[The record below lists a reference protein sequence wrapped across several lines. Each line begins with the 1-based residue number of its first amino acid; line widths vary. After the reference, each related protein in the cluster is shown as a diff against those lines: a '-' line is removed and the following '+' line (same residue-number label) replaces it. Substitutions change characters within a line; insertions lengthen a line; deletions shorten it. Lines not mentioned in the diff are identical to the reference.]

1 MRWKNCR
8 EILGIVD
15 NNPELKPS
23 DEFKNFYIKFSVI
36 RLGIMVFLLLLAIA
50 EIINISDRGMRLEIN
65 RDLQYILFFVSGFSL
80 SIIYLLAAKR
90 FIGSF
95 LLFRLQLF
103 ADIFLTTW
111 WVVLTGGSF
120 SAFAFLYILC
130 LFFYGRI
137 IGFKTIII
145 SSFLVWILLFII
157 SCFQFYYPQYW
168 AQTHIRGSD
177 LAYNYSLLTLALIL
191 VSSLVKLSRTAE
203 NRLLFRLIEQEEALR
218 KAEEIK
224 YRVFDWI
231 DAGLLVVNH
240 DGRITTVNQR
250 TLDWLPGHDRNEM
263 VGTRFDAYFPEFLPF
278 WKDRELACL
287 RRNMV
292 ISTHRGL
299 VFGFKMTEL
308 PENQGWMILFSDI
321 TEVQRLERQVKEME
335 KLASVG
341 ELAAGLAHEMKNPL
355 AGIKTSL
362 QLLLSDDLEKEFS
375 DRLSRVILRDI
386 DRLDFLLKDF
396 LIFARP
402 KAPEPSALDLATEL
416 DHVLMPLRLQ
426 YPGVTI
432 RAQVRDEPFYFDR
445 NQLHQILINLVVN
458 ALQALENTEDP
469 NISILE
475 ERGQSTRTLVIADNG
490 PGVAEEMV
498 DKCFDPFVTS
508 KAVGSGLGLAIAR
521 RLAAQNGTFIDLSN
535 IPTGGTRAVLVQ
547 DLSFFRTQK
556 DPQDTT

>member
-1 MRWKNCR
+1 M
-8 EILGIVD
+8 D

-23 DEFKNFYIKFSVI
+23 EEFKNFYIKFSVI
-36 RLGIMVFLLLLAIA
+36 RLGIMVFLLFLAIA
-50 EIINISDRGMRLEIN
+50 EIVNISDRGMRLEVN
-65 RDLQYILFFVSGFSL
+65 RDFQYILFFVSGFSL
-80 SIIYLLAAKR
+80 SIIYLLATKR
-90 FIGSF
+90 FIRSF
-95 LLFRLQLF
+95 LLFRSQLF

-137 IGFKTIII
+137 IGFKTILI
-145 SSFLVWILLFII
+145 SSFLVWVLLFII

-177 LAYNYSLLTLALIL
+177 LAYNYSLLTMALIL

-263 VGTRFDAYFPEFLPF
+263 IGTRFDAYFPEFLPF

-292 ISTHRGL
+292 ISTQRGL

-416 DHVLMPLRLQ
+416 EHVLMPLRLQ
-426 YPGVTI
+426 YPGVAI
-432 RAQVRDEPFYFDR
+432 SVEVGDEPYYFDR
-445 NQLHQILINLVVN
+445 NQLHQVLINLVVN
-458 ALQALENTEDP
+458 ALQALENTQEAKIKIQEKIGR
-469 NISILE
+469 N
-475 ERGQSTRTLVIADNG
+475 TRTLIIADNG
-490 PGVAEEMV
+490 PGLAEDMA

-521 RLAAQNGTFIDLSN
+521 RLAAQNGTFIDLTN
-535 IPTGGTRAVLVQ
+535 ISTGGTMAVLVQ

-556 DPQDTT
+556 DSQDAT

>member
-1 MRWKNCR
+1 
-8 EILGIVD
+8 VD

-36 RLGIMVFLLLLAIA
+36 RLGIMVFLLFLALSDVM
-50 EIINISDRGMRLEIN
+50 NISDRGMRLEVN
-65 RDLQYILFFVSGFSL
+65 RDFQYILFFVCGFTL
-80 SIIYLLAAKR
+80 SIIYLIAAKKI
-90 FIGSF
+90 IGSF
-95 LLFRLQLF
+95 LLFRFQLF
-103 ADIFLTTW
+103 ADIILTTW

-120 SAFAFLYILC
+120 SAFVFLYVLC

-157 SCFQFYYPQYW
+157 SCVQFYYPQYW
-168 AQTHIRGSD
+168 AQPHIRGSD

-203 NRLLFRLIEQEEALR
+203 NRLLHRIIEQEEALR
-218 KAEEIK
+218 RAEEIK

-250 TLDWLPGHDRNEM
+250 TLDWLPGYDRNEM
-263 VGTRFDAYFPEFLPF
+263 IGSRFDAYFPEFLPF
-278 WKDRELACL
+278 WKERELASL

-292 ISTHRGL
+292 ISSQRGL
-299 VFGFKMTEL
+299 IFGFKMTEL

-335 KLASVG
+335 KLATVG

-362 QLLLSDDLEKEFS
+362 QLLLSDDLGKEFS
-375 DRLSRVILRDI
+375 ERLSRVILRDI

-402 KAPEPSALDLATEL
+402 QAPTPQALNLAKEL
-416 DHVLMPLRLQ
+416 EDVLMPLRLQ
-426 YPGVTI
+426 YPDVAMTVDVGE
-432 RAQVRDEPFYFDR
+432 EPFYFDR

-458 ALQALENTEDP
+458 AVQALEKTENPKVAITD
-469 NISILE
+469 SIE
-475 ERGQSTRTLVIADNG
+475 GSTRTLAIADNG
-490 PGVAEEMV
+490 PGLVPEMI

-508 KAVGSGLGLAIAR
+508 KTVGSGLGLAIAR

-535 IPTGGTRAVLVQ
+535 IPAGGTQAVMVQ
-547 DLSFFRTQK
+547 DLSFFRTEK
-556 DPQDTT
+556 DTQDTT

>member
-1 MRWKNCR
+1 M
-8 EILGIVD
+8 D

-23 DEFKNFYIKFSVI
+23 DEFKHFYIKFSVI
-36 RLGIMVFLLLLAIA
+36 RLGIMVFLLFLAISDVMD
-50 EIINISDRGMRLEIN
+50 ISDRGMRLDVS
-65 RDLQYILFFVSGFSL
+65 RDFHYILFFVCGFSL
-80 SIIYLLAAKR
+80 SIVYLLATKK
-90 FIGSF
+90 FISSF
-95 LLFRLQLF
+95 LLFRFQLF
-103 ADIFLTTW
+103 ADLMLTTW
-111 WVVLTGGSF
+111 WVLLTGGSF
-120 SAFAFLYILC
+120 SAFVFLYILC

-137 IGFKTIII
+137 IGFQTIII
-145 SSFLVWILLFII
+145 SSFIVWILLFII
-157 SCFQFYYPQYW
+157 SCVQFYYPQYW

-203 NRLLFRLIEQEEALR
+203 NRLLFRIIEQEEALR
-218 KAEEIK
+218 RSEALK
-224 YRVFDWI
+224 YRVFDWL
-231 DAGLLVVNH
+231 DAGLLVLNH

-263 VGTRFDAYFPEFLPF
+263 IGSRFDRYFPEFLPF
-278 WKDRELACL
+278 WKERELACL

-292 ISTHRGL
+292 ISTQRGL
-299 VFGFKMTEL
+299 IFGFKMTEL

-375 DRLSRVILRDI
+375 ERLSRVILRDI

-402 KAPEPSALDLATEL
+402 KPPQPQALDLANEL
-416 DHVLMPLRLQ
+416 DHVLIPLRLQ
-426 YPGVTI
+426 FPGVRI
-432 RAQVRDEPFYFDR
+432 NIEVQREPFYFDR
-445 NQLHQILINLVVN
+445 NQLHQVLINLVVN
-458 ALQALENTEDP
+458 AMQALENTQNPEIT
-469 NISILE
+469 ISDTID
-475 ERGQSTRTLVIADNG
+475 GNMRTLVIADNG
-490 PGVAEEMV
+490 PGLAEEMQ

-508 KAVGSGLGLAIAR
+508 KTVGSGLGLAIAR
-521 RLAAQNGTFIDLSN
+521 RLAAQNGTFIDLSSM
-535 IPTGGTRAVLVQ
+535 PTGGTRAVMVQ
-547 DLSFFRTQK
+547 DFSFFRTET
-556 DPQDTT
+556 DSQDTT

>member
-1 MRWKNCR
+1 M
-8 EILGIVD
+8 D
-15 NNPELKPS
+15 NSPELKPS
-23 DEFKNFYIKFSVI
+23 DEFKNFYVKFSVI
-36 RLGIMVFLLLLAIA
+36 RLGIMVFLLFLAISDVM
-50 EIINISDRGMRLEIN
+50 NISDRGMRLDVN
-65 RDLQYILFFVSGFSL
+65 RDSQYIFFFVCGFFL
-80 SIIYLLAAKR
+80 SIVYLLAAKK

-95 LLFRLQLF
+95 LLFRFQLY
-103 ADIFLTTW
+103 ADIILTTW
-111 WVVLTGGSF
+111 WVLLTGGSF
-120 SAFAFLYILC
+120 SSFVFLYILC

-145 SSFLVWILLFII
+145 SSFIVWILLFAI
-157 SCFQFYYPQYW
+157 SCVQYYYPQYW
-168 AQTHIRGSD
+168 DQTHIRGSD

-203 NRLLFRLIEQEEALR
+203 NRLLYRIIEQEKALR
-218 KAEEIK
+218 RAEELK

-231 DAGLLVVNH
+231 EAGLLVLNH
-240 DGRITTVNQR
+240 DGKITTVNQR
-250 TLDWLPGHDRNEM
+250 ALDWLPGHDRNEM
-263 VGTRFDAYFPEFLPF
+263 IGFGFDAYFPEFLPF
-278 WKDRELACL
+278 WKERELACL

-292 ISTHRGL
+292 ISTQRGL

-362 QLLLSDDLEKEFS
+362 QLLLSDDLEKDFS
-375 DRLSRVILRDI
+375 ERLSRVILRDI

-402 KAPEPSALDLATEL
+402 KAPQPQALDLAKEL

-426 YPGVTI
+426 YPGVMI
-432 RAQVRDEPFYFDR
+432 RIEVGEEPFYFDR
-445 NQLHQILINLVVN
+445 NQFHQVLINLVVN
-458 ALQALENTEDP
+458 AMQALENTQNPEIT
-469 NISILE
+469 ISDSSE
-475 ERGQSTRTLVIADNG
+475 GNTRTLAIADNG
-490 PGVAEEMV
+490 PGLALEMEG
-498 DKCFDPFVTS
+498 KCFDPFVTS

-535 IPTGGTRAVLVQ
+535 IPTGGTRAVMVQ
-547 DLSFFRTQK
+547 DLSFFRTEK
-556 DPQDTT
+556 DTQDTT

>member
-1 MRWKNCR
+1 M
-8 EILGIVD
+8 D
-15 NNPELKPS
+15 NNPELTPS
-23 DEFKNFYIKFSVI
+23 DEFRNFYIKFSVI
-36 RLGIMVFLLLLAIA
+36 RLGIMVFLLFLAISDVM
-50 EIINISDRGMRLEIN
+50 NISDRGMRLDVH
-65 RDLQYILFFVSGFSL
+65 RDSQYIVFFVCGFSL
-80 SIIYLLAAKR
+80 SIVYILATRK

-95 LLFRLQLF
+95 LLFRFQLF

-137 IGFKTIII
+137 IGFKTILF
-145 SSFLVWILLFII
+145 SSILVWILLFII
-157 SCFQFYYPQYW
+157 SCIQFYYPQYW

-203 NRLLFRLIEQEEALR
+203 NRLLYRIIEQEEALR
-218 KAEEIK
+218 RAEELK

-231 DAGLLVVNH
+231 DAGLLVVNRA
-240 DGRITTVNQR
+240 GKITTVNQR
-250 TLDWLPGHDRNEM
+250 ALDWLPGHDRNEM
-263 VGTRFDAYFPEFLPF
+263 IGNGFDEYFPEFLPF
-278 WKDRELACL
+278 WQERELACL

-292 ISTHRGL
+292 ISTQRGL

-362 QLLLSDDLEKEFS
+362 QLLLSDDLEKEFAQ
-375 DRLSRVILRDI
+375 RLSRVILRDI
-386 DRLDFLLKDF
+386 DRLDGLLKDF
-396 LIFARP
+396 LVFARP
-402 KAPEPSALDLATEL
+402 KPPRPQALDLAKEL
-416 DHVLMPLRLQ
+416 EHVLMPLRLQ
-426 YPGVTI
+426 YPRVTT
-432 RAQVRDEPFYFDR
+432 RVEVRREPFYFDM
-445 NQLHQILINLVVN
+445 NQLHQVLINLLVN
-458 ALQALENTEDP
+458 AMQALENTEKP
-469 NISILE
+469 QIRISDTIE
-475 ERGQSTRTLVIADNG
+475 GDTRIVVITDNG
-490 PGVAEEMV
+490 PGLPEEMEG
-498 DKCFDPFVTS
+498 KCFDPFVTS

-521 RLAAQNGTFIDLSN
+521 RLAAQNGTFVDLSS
-535 IPTGGTRAVLVQ
+535 IPAGGTRAVMVQ
-547 DLSFFRTQK
+547 NLSFFMTQA
-556 DPQDTT
+556 DSQDTT

>member
-1 MRWKNCR
+1 MRWKNYR

-36 RLGIMVFLLLLAIA
+36 RLGIMVFLLLLALA
-50 EIINISDRGMRLEIN
+50 EIVNISDRGMRLEVN
-65 RDLQYILFFVSGFSL
+65 RDFQYILFFISGFSL
-80 SIIYLLAAKR
+80 SIIYLLATKR

-120 SAFAFLYILC
+120 SAFVFLYILC

-157 SCFQFYYPQYW
+157 SCFQFYFPHYW
-168 AQTHIRGSD
+168 AQAHIRGSD

-203 NRLLFRLIEQEEALR
+203 NRLLYRIIEQEEALR

-231 DAGLLVVNH
+231 DAGLLVVNN

-250 TLDWLPGHDRNEM
+250 TLNWLPGHDRNEM
-263 VGTRFDAYFPEFLPF
+263 IGTRFDVYFPEFLPF
-278 WKDRELACL
+278 WNDRELACL

-292 ISTHRGL
+292 ISNERGL
-299 VFGFKMTEL
+299 VFGFKITEL

-402 KAPEPSALDLATEL
+402 KAPEPEALDLAREL
-416 DHVLMPLRLQ
+416 EHVLMPLRLQ
-426 YPGVTI
+426 YPGIAIDIEVG
-432 RAQVRDEPFYFDR
+432 DEPFYFDR
-445 NQLHQILINLVVN
+445 NQLHQILINLLVN

-469 NISILE
+469 KISISE
-475 ERGQSTRTLVIADNG
+475 THGQDSRTLIIVDNG
-490 PGVAEEMV
+490 PGLAPDML

-521 RLAAQNGTFIDLSN
+521 RLAAQNGTFIDLVN
-535 IPTGGTRAVLVQ
+535 IPSGGTRAVLVQ

>member
-1 MRWKNCR
+1 M
-8 EILGIVD
+8 D

-36 RLGIMVFLLLLAIA
+36 RLGIMVFLLLLAISDVMD
-50 EIINISDRGMRLEIN
+50 ISDRGMRLDVN
-65 RDLQYILFFVSGFSL
+65 RDFQYILFFICGFSL
-80 SIIYLLAAKR
+80 SIVYLLAAKK
-90 FIGSF
+90 FINSI
-95 LLFRLQLF
+95 LLFRFQLF
-103 ADIFLTTW
+103 ADIILTTW
-111 WVVLTGGSF
+111 WVLLTGGSF
-120 SAFAFLYILC
+120 SAFVFLYILC

-145 SSFLVWILLFII
+145 SSFIVWILLFLI
-157 SCFQFYYPQYW
+157 SCVQFYYPQYW

-177 LAYNYSLLTLALIL
+177 LAYNFSLLTLALIL

-203 NRLLFRLIEQEEALR
+203 NRLLYRIIEQEEALR
-218 KAEEIK
+218 RAEELK

-263 VGTRFDAYFPEFLPF
+263 IGSRFDAYFPEFLPF
-278 WKDRELACL
+278 WKERELACL

-292 ISTHRGL
+292 ISTQRGL

-362 QLLLSDDLEKEFS
+362 QLLLSEDLEKEFS
-375 DRLSRVILRDI
+375 ERLSRVILRDI

-402 KAPEPSALDLATEL
+402 KAPQPQALDLVKEL

-426 YPGVTI
+426 YPGVMI
-432 RAQVRDEPFYFDR
+432 LIEVGAEPFYFDR
-445 NQLHQILINLVVN
+445 NQFHQVLINLVVN
-458 ALQALENTEDP
+458 AMQALENTQNPE
-469 NISILE
+469 ISISDTIE
-475 ERGQSTRTLVIADNG
+475 GNTRTLIIADNG
-490 PGVAEEMV
+490 PGLAEEMEG
-498 DKCFDPFVTS
+498 KCFDPFVTS

-521 RLAAQNGTFIDLSN
+521 RLAAQNGTFIDLSS
-535 IPTGGTRAVLVQ
+535 IPSKGTRAVMVQ
-547 DLSFFRTQK
+547 NLSFLRTETNS
-556 DPQDTT
+556 QDTT

>member
-1 MRWKNCR
+1 M
-8 EILGIVD
+8 D
-15 NNPELKPS
+15 NNPELKPTE
-23 DEFKNFYIKFSVI
+23 EFKNFYIKFSVI
-36 RLGIMVFLLLLAIA
+36 RLGIMVFLLFLAISDVM
-50 EIINISDRGMRLEIN
+50 NISDRGMRLDVN
-65 RDLQYILFFVSGFSL
+65 RDIQYILFFVCGFSL
-80 SIIYLLAAKR
+80 TIVYLLAAKK
-90 FIGSF
+90 FISSF
-95 LLFRLQLF
+95 LLFRFQLF
-103 ADIFLTTW
+103 ADIILTTW
-111 WVVLTGGSF
+111 WVLLTGGSF
-120 SAFAFLYILC
+120 SAFVFLYILC

-145 SSFLVWILLFII
+145 SSILVWILLFFI
-157 SCFQFYYPQYW
+157 SCVQFYYPQYW

-203 NRLLFRLIEQEEALR
+203 NRLLNRIIEQEGALR
-218 KAEEIK
+218 RAEELK

-231 DAGLLVVNH
+231 DAGLLVLNH

-263 VGTRFDAYFPEFLPF
+263 IGSGFDAYFPEFLPF
-278 WKDRELACL
+278 WKERELACL
-287 RRNMV
+287 RRNTV
-292 ISTHRGL
+292 VSTQRGV

-375 DRLSRVILRDI
+375 ERLSRVILRDI

-402 KAPEPSALDLATEL
+402 KAPQPQALDLAKEL

-426 YPGVTI
+426 YPEVTI
-432 RAQVRDEPFYFDR
+432 DIEVGPEPFYFDR
-445 NQLHQILINLVVN
+445 NQLHQVLINLAVN
-458 ALQALENTEDP
+458 AMQALETTQNP
-469 NISILE
+469 KISITDTI
-475 ERGQSTRTLVIADNG
+475 ERNRRTLVIADNG
-490 PGVAEEMV
+490 PGLASEMEG
-498 DKCFDPFVTS
+498 KCFDPFVTS

-521 RLAAQNGTFIDLSN
+521 RLAVQNGTFIDLSS
-535 IPTGGTRAVLVQ
+535 IPTGGTRAVMVQ
-547 DLSFFRTQK
+547 DLSFFRTEK
-556 DPQDTT
+556 DSQDTP

>member
-1 MRWKNCR
+1 M
-8 EILGIVD
+8 D

-36 RLGIMVFLLLLAIA
+36 RLGIMVFLLFLALSDVM
-50 EIINISDRGMRLEIN
+50 NISDRGMRLEVN
-65 RDLQYILFFVSGFSL
+65 RDFQYILFFVCGFTL
-80 SIIYLLAAKR
+80 SIIYLIAAKKI
-90 FIGSF
+90 IGSF
-95 LLFRLQLF
+95 LLFRFQLF
-103 ADIFLTTW
+103 ADIILTTW

-120 SAFAFLYILC
+120 SAFVFLYVLC

-157 SCFQFYYPQYW
+157 SCVQFYYPQYW
-168 AQTHIRGSD
+168 AQPHIRGSD

-203 NRLLFRLIEQEEALR
+203 NRLLHRIIEQEEALR
-218 KAEEIK
+218 RAEEIK

-250 TLDWLPGHDRNEM
+250 TLDWLPGYDRNEM
-263 VGTRFDAYFPEFLPF
+263 IGSRFDAYFPEFLPF
-278 WKDRELACL
+278 WKERELASL

-292 ISTHRGL
+292 ISSQRGL
-299 VFGFKMTEL
+299 IFGFKMTEL

-335 KLASVG
+335 KLATVG

-362 QLLLSDDLEKEFS
+362 QLLLSDDLGKEFS
-375 DRLSRVILRDI
+375 ERLSRVILRDI

-402 KAPEPSALDLATEL
+402 QAPTPQALNLAKEL
-416 DHVLMPLRLQ
+416 EDVLMPLRLQ
-426 YPGVTI
+426 YPDVAMTVDVGE
-432 RAQVRDEPFYFDR
+432 EPFYFDR

-458 ALQALENTEDP
+458 AVQALEKTENPKVAITD
-469 NISILE
+469 SIE
-475 ERGQSTRTLVIADNG
+475 GSTRTLAIADNG
-490 PGVAEEMV
+490 PGLVPEMI

-508 KAVGSGLGLAIAR
+508 KTVGSGLGLAIAR

-535 IPTGGTRAVLVQ
+535 IPAGGTQAVMVQ
-547 DLSFFRTQK
+547 DLSFFRTEK
-556 DPQDTT
+556 DTQDTT

>member
-1 MRWKNCR
+1 M
-8 EILGIVD
+8 D

-36 RLGIMVFLLLLAIA
+36 RLGIMVFLLFLALSDVM
-50 EIINISDRGMRLEIN
+50 NISDRGMRLEVN
-65 RDLQYILFFVSGFSL
+65 RDFQYILFFVCGFTL
-80 SIIYLLAAKR
+80 SIIYLIAAKKI
-90 FIGSF
+90 IGSF
-95 LLFRLQLF
+95 LLFRFQLF
-103 ADIFLTTW
+103 ADIILTTW

-120 SAFAFLYILC
+120 SAFVFLYVLC

-157 SCFQFYYPQYW
+157 SCVQFYYPQYW
-168 AQTHIRGSD
+168 AQPHIRGSD

-203 NRLLFRLIEQEEALR
+203 NRLLHRIIEQEEALR
-218 KAEEIK
+218 RAEEIK

-250 TLDWLPGHDRNEM
+250 TLDWLPGYDRNEM
-263 VGTRFDAYFPEFLPF
+263 IGSRFDAYFPEFMPF
-278 WKDRELACL
+278 WKEREIASL

-292 ISTHRGL
+292 ISSQRGL
-299 VFGFKMTEL
+299 IFGFKMTEL

-335 KLASVG
+335 KLATVG

-362 QLLLSDDLEKEFS
+362 QLLLSDDLGKEFS
-375 DRLSRVILRDI
+375 ERLSRVILRDI

-402 KAPEPSALDLATEL
+402 QAPTPQALNLAKEL
-416 DHVLMPLRLQ
+416 EDVLMPLRLQ
-426 YPGVTI
+426 YPDVAMTVDVGE
-432 RAQVRDEPFYFDR
+432 EPFYFDR

-458 ALQALENTEDP
+458 AVQALEKTENPKVAITD
-469 NISILE
+469 SIE
-475 ERGQSTRTLVIADNG
+475 GSTRTLTIADNG
-490 PGVAEEMV
+490 PGLVPEMI

-508 KAVGSGLGLAIAR
+508 KTVGSGLGLAIAR

-535 IPTGGTRAVLVQ
+535 IPAGGTQAVMVQ
-547 DLSFFRTQK
+547 DLSFFRTEK
-556 DPQDTT
+556 DTQDTT

>member
-1 MRWKNCR
+1 M
-8 EILGIVD
+8 D
-15 NNPELKPS
+15 NSPELTPS
-23 DEFKNFYIKFSVI
+23 DEFKIFYIKFSVI
-36 RLGIMVFLLLLAIA
+36 RLGIMVFLLLLSLA
-50 EIINISDRGMRLEIN
+50 EIINISDRGMRLEVN

-80 SIIYLLAAKR
+80 SIIYLLATKKIIA
-90 FIGSF
+90 SF
-95 LLFRLQLF
+95 LLFTFQLF

-111 WVVLTGGSF
+111 WVILTGGSF
-120 SAFAFLYILC
+120 SAFVFLYILC

-137 IGFKTIII
+137 VGFKTILF
-145 SSFLVWILLFII
+145 SSLFVWILLFLI
-157 SCFQFYYPQYW
+157 SCIQFYYPYYW
-168 AQTHIRGSD
+168 GQIHIRGSD

-203 NRLLFRLIEQEEALR
+203 NRLLYRIVEQEEALR
-218 KAEEIK
+218 KAEDIK

-231 DAGLLVVNH
+231 DAGLLVVTH
-240 DGRITTVNQR
+240 DGKITTINQR
-250 TLDWLPGHDRNEM
+250 ALDWLPGHDRNEM
-263 VGTRFDAYFPEFLPF
+263 IGTDFEAYFPEFLPF
-278 WKDRELACL
+278 WKERDLSCL
-287 RRNMV
+287 RRSMV

-308 PENQGWMILFSDI
+308 PDNQGWMILFSDI
-321 TEVQRLERQVKEME
+321 TEVQRMEKQIKEME

-362 QLLLSDDLEKEFS
+362 QLLLSDDLEREFS
-375 DRLSRVILRDI
+375 ERLSRVILRDI

-402 KAPEPSALDLATEL
+402 KAPEPEALDLPKEL
-416 DHVLMPLRLQ
+416 EHVLMPLRLQ
-426 YPGVTI
+426 YPEVTI
-432 RAQVRDEPFYFDR
+432 RIDVGEEPFYFDR

-458 ALQALENTEDP
+458 ALQALENTKDP
-469 NISILE
+469 NVLITDAID
-475 ERGQSTRTLVIADNG
+475 RNTRTLIITDNG
-490 PGVAEEMV
+490 PGLVPEMI

-535 IPTGGTRAVLVQ
+535 IPTGGTRAVMVQ
-547 DLSFFRTQK
+547 DLSFFRTEK
-556 DPQDTT
+556 DTQDTT